1 MFRTVASVAISVAC
15 LPAMGCGGEA
25 SPATTPEPQVD
36 LNQLE
41 LGSYSGVPPKLERP
55 DNEAQARAVQAQR
68 LANHIPLP
76 MEIDPR
82 LKYYNGI
89 QPRVFTTIDN
99 QTMGSWVG
107 SDLEPHRNALSGF
120 ISGYTSTANSDSQ
133 VSLSVSLENRVLIFE
148 NEESASTAMNTL
160 VDSELAADPTKS
172 AVTIPQF
179 PDARAYHK
187 VDRPTLW
194 SWYATGHFIIFT
206 AVWDRLSSE
215 LSQTD
220 VPGMTELVYKSL
232 TAIPGKIAAFSPAPA
247 QERDSTSPDMDG
259 MLARAVPAINDQ
271 VPGLTIP
278 GVYDR
283 HGGLQIS
290 RQPELDHALFETTGV
305 DRVAFNG
312 GYLYRAKDAASAATI
327 TNQHTTFTKF
337 YRKVA
342 SPPGLPIARCYEL
355 KNPTTKT
362 KMRYYCSVN
371 FDRYAAD
378 ISANQ
383 LADAYQ
389 RISAQYALL
398 ANGQ

>member
-1 MFRTVASVAISVAC
+1 
-15 LPAMGCGGEA
+15 
-25 SPATTPEPQVD
+25 
-36 LNQLE
+36 
-41 LGSYSGVPPKLERP
+41 
-55 DNEAQARAVQAQR
+55 
-68 LANHIPLP
+68 
-76 MEIDPR
+76 MEIDSR
-82 LKYYNGI
+82 LNHYNGV
-89 QPRVFTTIDN
+89 QPRVFTKIDN

-107 SDLEPHRNALSGF
+107 SDLEPHRNALAGF

-133 VSLSVSLENRVLIFE
+133 VSLSISLENRVLIFDKE
-148 NEESASTAMNTL
+148 ASATTAMNTL

-172 AVTIPQF
+172 TVTIPQF
-179 PDARAYHK
+179 PNARAYHK

-194 SWYATGHFIIFT
+194 SWYATGQFVIFT
-206 AVWDRLSSE
+206 SVWDHLSGE

-220 VPGMTELVYKSL
+220 VPGMTDLVSKSL
-232 TAIPGKIAAFSPAPA
+232 TAIPSKISGFSPASA
-247 QERDSTSPDMDG
+247 QERNSSSPDLDG

-271 VPGLTIP
+271 VPGLTVP

-290 RQPELDHALFETTGV
+290 RQPDLDRTLFETAGV

-312 GYLYRAKDAASAATI
+312 GYLYRAKDAESAAAV
-327 TNQHTTFTKF
+327 TNQHATFTKF
-337 YRKVA
+337 YRKVS

-355 KNPTTKT
+355 KNPTTKS

-383 LADAYQ
+383 LTDAYQ

-398 ANGQ
+398 ANGK